1 MKPHIDLDAIEEKRR
16 KLMKCSTRRWLRWP
30 PVKELLELSADVLAV
45 IADNRRL
52 QTAVHELE
60 VAVNREEERCQ
71 AVATD
76 LQAAYS
82 ELEFTTNQLDE
93 IRKVARKEWGKEPT

>member
-71 AVATD
+71 AIATS
-76 LQAAYS
+76 LKAVQS
-82 ELEFTTNQLDE
+82 ELDFTLTQVHDVRAVVNKCWGDE
-93 IRKVARKEWGKEPT
+93 R